1 MSVKVYANIDTAEI
15 CRKYGLG
22 TSDKARK
29 ALAAN
34 VRRRCDKYVP
44 FDQGPLKNTAQVA
57 ANGTTITYIQPYAL
71 KQYTIPYRHK
81 DSRRCRYWDRVMM
94 AADGDAVVKDLE
106 AYIKGR
112 PG

>member
-1 MSVKVYANIDTAEI
+1 MSVKVYANIDTAAI

-57 ANGTTITYIQPYAL
+57 ANGTTSPISSPTHGGSTQSPTATRIA
-71 KQYTIPYRHK
+71 
-81 DSRRCRYWDRVMM
+81 
-94 AADGDAVVKDLE
+94 GDVVTG
-106 AYIKGR
+106 IVS
-112 PG
+112 